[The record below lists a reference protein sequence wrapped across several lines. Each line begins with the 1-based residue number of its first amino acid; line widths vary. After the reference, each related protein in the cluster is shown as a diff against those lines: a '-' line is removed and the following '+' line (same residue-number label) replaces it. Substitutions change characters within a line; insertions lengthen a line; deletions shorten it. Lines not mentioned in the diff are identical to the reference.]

1 MHRHWSS
8 HISGRIGG
16 VDLASWTGCKPTGSL
31 LSNPNLPMDCGTW
44 MLSNGPNGKYLVT
57 AILLWKAT
65 ISEDETSVTLTSEN
79 ILPRAQQLGQVCT
92 FGMSDH
98 AIEAEMQ
105 QSCAH
110 SLSTCSK
117 LLACLSSNTKL
128 VFFLEWAF
136 EWKQSHRYFDWYVVL
151 LMRFGHA
158 QPLNFRY

>member
-8 HISGRIGG
+8 HSIGRIGG
-16 VDLASWTGCKPTGSL
+16 VDLASWTGYKPTGSL
-31 LSNPNLPMDCGTW
+31 SYPIPIYRWIVNSECYRMVQ
-44 MLSNGPNGKYLVT
+44 MAKYFVT
-57 AILLWKAT
+57 VILLWKAS

-79 ILPRAQQLGQVCT
+79 ILPRAQLRQACT

-128 VFFLEWAF
+128 VFWNEYSS
-136 EWKQSHRYFDWYVVL
+136 ENKVIVNWYVAL